1 MDEQKPKRDLLL
13 PASILI
19 AALMVTIGLIYNT
32 GKETENQ
39 AAGPAGTDVPAFS
52 PENVKPVSSSD
63 HILGNPNA
71 PVKVIEFSDLE
82 CPFCKNFHATMHQVV
97 RAFGDQVAWTYR
109 HFPLDKPDPYGR
121 VLHSK
126 AGKEAQAAECAAKLG
141 GPPGSEAG
149 NEKFWA
155 FVDKIFEVTPSNNG
169 LDLSKLPSYASQV
182 GLNQSDFKSCLDADY
197 GKDIVESQY
206 QDGLNAG
213 AEGTPYSIV
222 VNESGKKFVIP
233 GALPFDQVSAIIN
246 SALK

>member
-19 AALMVTIGLIYNT
+19 AALMVTVGLIYNT
-32 GKETENQ
+32 GKKTEDQVANL
-39 AAGPAGTDVPAFS
+39 AGSAGADTRGPS
-52 PENVKPVSSSD
+52 PENLKPVSPSE
-63 HILGNPNA
+63 HLLGNPDA
-71 PVKVIEFSDLE
+71 PVKIVEFSDLE
-82 CPFCKNFHATMHQVV
+82 CPFCKNFHATMHQVLKTY
-97 RAFGDQVAWTYR
+97 GDKVAWVYR

-121 VLHSK
+121 ILHSK
-126 AGKEAQAAECAAKLG
+126 AGKEARAAECAAKLG
-141 GPPGSEAG
+141 G

-169 LDLSKLPSYASQV
+169 LDLSKLPSYANQV
-182 GLNQSDFKSCLDADY
+182 GLNQGDFKSCLDADY

-206 QDGLNAG
+206 QDGLSAG

-222 VNESGKKFVIP
+222 ISEAGKKFVIP
-233 GALPFDQVSAIIN
+233 GALPFDQVSAIVN